1 MGYYRGDHYRR
12 FAGDYYRGDPGFFSF
27 IGKAIKG
34 AARVV
39 GGAAMGFISGGG
51 IKGAIVGAAGGA
63 GLAVREGIQQET
75 LAAGDQGSAMTP
87 ELREAHAA
95 AIARAAAKSGLPM
108 IRTLGGPPMATV
120 GGGMPGYVHGLR
132 PNKSTYVT
140 RGGGTSHWPQ
150 QLIIHPK
157 HTELVKSR
165 RMNVGNARA
174 LRRALRRAS
183 GFAKL
188 ARRVLRTTHQFKA
201 KGFPRGRAKARR

>member
-1 MGYYRGDHYRR
+1 
-12 FAGDYYRGDPGFFSF
+12 
-27 IGKAIKG
+27 
-34 AARVV
+34 
-39 GGAAMGFISGGG
+39 
-51 IKGAIVGAAGGA
+51 
-63 GLAVREGIQQET
+63 
-75 LAAGDQGSAMTP
+75 
-87 ELREAHAA
+87 
-95 AIARAAAKSGLPM
+95 M

-120 GGGMPGYVHGLR
+120 AGGMPGYVRGFR

-174 LRRALRRAS
+174 LRRALRRAH

-188 ARRVLRTTHQFKA
+188 ARRVMATTRTFK
-201 KGFPRGRAKARR
+201 KRGVVARRKR

>member
-12 FAGDYYRGDPGFFSF
+12 YAGDYYRGDPGFFSF

-51 IKGAIVGAAGGA
+51 IKGAIVGAAGGT
-63 GLAVREGIQQET
+63 GLAIREGIQQET
-75 LAAGDQGSAMTP
+75 LEAGDRGSAMTP

-95 AIARAAAKSGLPM
+95 AVARSAAKSGLPM

-120 GGGMPGYVHGLR
+120 GGGMPGYVRGLR

-140 RGGGTSHWPQ
+140 RGGGTSHWPA
-150 QLIIHPK
+150 QLIVHPK
-157 HTELVKSR
+157 HTELVKGR

-174 LRRALRRAS
+174 LRRALRRAQ

-188 ARRVLRTTHQFKA
+188 ARRVISVSHRFK
-201 KGFPRGRAKARR
+201 KRGRARKR

>member
-63 GLAVREGIQQET
+63 GLAAREGIQQET

-87 ELREAHAA
+87 ELRAAHAA

-108 IRTLGGPPMATV
+108 TRTPGRPPQAT
-120 GGGMPGYVHGLR
+120 
-132 PNKSTYVT
+132 
-140 RGGGTSHWPQ
+140 
-150 QLIIHPK
+150 
-157 HTELVKSR
+157 
-165 RMNVGNARA
+165 A
-174 LRRALRRAS
+174 
-183 GFAKL
+183 
-188 ARRVLRTTHQFKA
+188 
-201 KGFPRGRAKARR
+201 RGRTPG